1 MAVTAVA
8 DPVTEPVTGIEDRL
22 REICGHLN
30 VLHAQLV
37 EVAAEALET
46 GCWQGWGV
54 RSLTHWL
61 TWQAGISRARATE
74 LVRLAEARST
84 HPKVME
90 TFAEGALSV
99 DQAAI
104 ATKAP
109 AYLDREF
116 ADLAQAATVDQLRVA
131 VRAAR
136 PAAPA
141 PPPADEPAESF
152 TGSFDDDGRFHM
164 RGELDP
170 DHGRLVDA
178 ALGEARDALFQRGQT
193 DVSWADAFVEMAQ
206 RSMDT
211 ASPERRER
219 FRVNWFL
226 DPGADIP
233 ATWSDRIAI
242 PDWLREHLL
251 CDGTVSPV
259 FTAAGR
265 PVSVGTTQHAIPERT
280 RRLVLH
286 RDVKCRVPWCN
297 QTRWLEVHHIVH
309 REDGGDN
316 HTSNL
321 VGLCPGDHRLHHKG
335 QLGITGDADDPNG
348 LVFTDASGRVID
360 PAAHPAKPT
369 GPPPAPARPY
379 QHPLGER
386 LYRRWLFFPDPP
398 TPPPPET
405 GN

>member
-1 MAVTAVA
+1 VYGAVMAVTAVA
-8 DPVTEPVTGIEDRL
+8 DPVTEPVTSIEDRL

-84 HPKVME
+84 HPKVTQ

-136 PAAPA
+136 PAPPA

-178 ALGEARDALFQRGQT
+178 A
-193 DVSWADAFVEMAQ
+193 
-206 RSMDT
+206 
-211 ASPERRER
+211 
-219 FRVNWFL
+219 
-226 DPGADIP
+226 
-233 ATWSDRIAI
+233 
-242 PDWLREHLL
+242 
-251 CDGTVSPV
+251 
-259 FTAAGR
+259 
-265 PVSVGTTQHAIPERT
+265 
-280 RRLVLH
+280 
-286 RDVKCRVPWCN
+286 
-297 QTRWLEVHHIVH
+297 
-309 REDGGDN
+309 
-316 HTSNL
+316 
-321 VGLCPGDHRLHHKG
+321 
-335 QLGITGDADDPNG
+335 
-348 LVFTDASGRVID
+348 
-360 PAAHPAKPT
+360 
-369 GPPPAPARPY
+369 
-379 QHPLGER
+379 
-386 LYRRWLFFPDPP
+386 
-398 TPPPPET
+398 
-405 GN
+405 